1 MDELL
6 ELVARLGTDDPPTT
20 DEMAEARAALVELLR
35 TATAEETRDLEA
47 AVAIREAIDSIDAES
62 RSRTEAAEAAEAEAR
77 RLLEGLETPAED
89 ATADE
94 ATDADATREPEP
106 VAAAH
111 TTGTT
116 RSTSLRAAV
125 RRTALARGTTDPTTP
140 AHSRILTLGVAQ
152 GERLNPNATLY
163 DVATVFDRAAPRVKT
178 RGSRETLVRIESDFP
193 ENRRLFG
200 TERHENDRLL
210 NEILGYQVG
219 VLPVTAA
226 GGICDPLPADFAHPV
241 IGNRGRPI
249 RDALARF
256 QAARGGVRF
265 SPAITLADMD
275 GSVGVWTYETDT
287 SPGETEKVCLT
298 LTCED
303 EEVAHV
309 DAITA
314 CLQVGN
320 YQARFNPEFWRSR
333 LDALMVLHDRIAE
346 QTLYADLDA
355 ASTQVTYGTGE
366 GTIYSVLTAVDKSV
380 AGLRSRMRLDNRTVV
395 NVLMPAWVRDA
406 LRSDITRQKLGSSP
420 ADHLAVADRI
430 VDTFFTS
437 RNVRPVWSYDLDVFG
452 AQSAGAMLDYPGG
465 NVEFIVWPEG
475 AFFFLDGGTLDLGT
489 EIIDSTLVRQ
499 NNRMA
504 FLETFERAVFRG
516 GESLA
521 VTVPVDEACICPE
534 VLETS

>member
-20 DEMAEARAALVELLR
+20 EELAEARSALVELLR

-47 AVAIREAIDSIDAES
+47 AVALRESIDAIDAES
-62 RSRTEAAEAAEAEAR
+62 ASRTAAADAERAEAE
-77 RLLEGLETPAED
+77 RLLSGLDPEVTETPAEE
-89 ATADE
+89 TTE
-94 ATDADATREPEP
+94 AELEP
-106 VAAAH
+106 VAASTA
-111 TTGTT
+111 TDVART
-116 RSTSLRAAV
+116 RRTSLSAAV
-125 RRTALARGTTDPTTP
+125 RRTSLARGNTDPNTP
-140 AHSRILTLGVAQ
+140 AHSRVLTLGVAQ
-152 GERLNPNATLY
+152 GERLGQNASLS
-163 DVATVFDRAAPRVKT
+163 DVATVFDRAAGRVKV

-193 ENRRLFG
+193 DVRRLFG
-200 TERHENDRLL
+200 TEKSENDRLL
-210 NEILGYQVG
+210 NGLMGYQVG
-219 VLPVTAA
+219 AVAAA
-226 GGICDPLPADFAHPV
+226 GGICDPLPADFSHPV

-275 GSVGVWTYETDT
+275 GAVGVWTYETDT

-303 EEVAHV
+303 EEVAYV

-314 CLQVGN
+314 CLQIGN
-320 YQARFNPEFWRSR
+320 FQARFNPEFWRSR

-346 QTLYADLDA
+346 QTLYADMDA

-366 GTIYSVLTAVDKSV
+366 GTIYSVLTAVDKAT
-380 AGLRSRMRLDNRTVV
+380 AGLRSRMRLDNRTVM
-395 NVLMPAWVRDA
+395 NVLLPAWVRDA
-406 LRSDITRQKLGSSP
+406 LRSDITRQRLGSGP

-430 VDTFFTS
+430 IDTFFSS
-437 RNVRPVWSYDLDVFG
+437 RNARPVWSYDLDVFG
-452 AQSAGAMLDYPGG
+452 AQSAGALLSYPGG

-475 AFFFLDGGTLDLGT
+475 TFFHLDGGTLDLGT
-489 EIIDSTLVRQ
+489 EIMDSTLVRQ

-504 FLETFERAVFRG
+504 FMETFERAVFRG
-516 GESLA
+516 GQSLA
-521 VTVPVDEACICPE
+521 VTVPVAELCICNDLDSP
-534 VLETS
+534 

>member
-20 DEMAEARAALVELLR
+20 DELAEARSALVELLR

-47 AVAIREAIDSIDAES
+47 AVALRESIDAIDAES
-62 RSRTEAAEAAEAEAR
+62 ASRTAAAEAENAEAQ
-77 RLLEGLETPAED
+77 RLLDGLDPAPAED
-89 ATADE
+89 TTADAE
-94 ATDADATREPEP
+94 PAAEREPEP
-106 VAAAH
+106 VAASTA
-111 TTGTT
+111 TA
-116 RSTSLRAAV
+116 RRTSLSTAV
-125 RRTALARGTTDPTTP
+125 RRTSLARGNTDPNTP
-140 AHSRILTLGVAQ
+140 SHSRVLTLGVAQ
-152 GERLNPNATLY
+152 GERLAQNATMS
-163 DVATVFDRAAPRVKT
+163 DVATVFDRSAGRVKV
-178 RGSRETLVRIESDFP
+178 RGSRETLVRVEQDFP
-193 ENRRLFG
+193 EARRLFG

-210 NEILGYQVG
+210 NGLMGYQVG
-219 VLPVTAA
+219 AVAAA

-249 RDALARF
+249 RDALPRF

-265 SPAITLADMD
+265 SPSITLADMD

-309 DAITA
+309 DAVTA

-320 YQARFNPEFWRSR
+320 FQARFNPEFWRSR
-333 LDALMVLHDRIAE
+333 LDALMILHDRIAE

-366 GTIYSVLTAVDKSV
+366 GTIFAVLTAVDKAV
-380 AGLRSRMRLDNRTVV
+380 AGLRSRMRLDNRTVM
-395 NVLMPAWVRDA
+395 NVLLPAWVREA
-406 LRSDITRQKLGSSP
+406 LRSDLTRQRLGSAP
-420 ADHLAVADRI
+420 GEHLAVADRI
-430 VDTFFTS
+430 IDTFFTA
-437 RNVRPVWSYDLDVFG
+437 RNVRPVYSYDLDVFG
-452 AQSAGAMLDYPGG
+452 TQNAGALLSYPGG

-489 EIIDSTLVRQ
+489 EIMDSTLIRQ

-504 FLETFERAVFRG
+504 FMETFERAVFRG
-516 GESLA
+516 GQSLA
-521 VTVPVDEACICPE
+521 VTVPVAELCICSD
-534 VLETS
+534 VIETS